1 MVYCLISY
9 LYVCLMQAYK
19 LISSS
24 IESILPSEDG
34 NRALQMMDQYRINHL
49 AVVKNNFYLG
59 VISDK
64 EIMNWNSSEEYIEE
78 HLPNLASPHVLHIQH
93 LFDIIEVLEQN
104 NLSVVPVLDE
114 DNQYKGVIT
123 NRKLLYTIA
132 KSATIQSVGG
142 VIVLQMNNND
152 YSLTEIASIVESN
165 DTKILSSY
173 VISRKDS
180 TQMELTIKLNKT
192 DITDIIKDFERHEY
206 VVSASYKEED
216 SDTDFQERYE
226 SLMKFLNP

>member
-1 MVYCLISY
+1 
-9 LYVCLMQAYK
+9 MQAYK

-49 AVVKNNFYLG
+49 AVVKNDFYLG

-78 HLPNLASPHVLHIQH
+78 HLSNLASPHVLHNQH

>member
-1 MVYCLISY
+1 
-9 LYVCLMQAYK
+9 MQAYK

-49 AVVKNNFYLG
+49 AVVKNDFYLG
-59 VISDK
+59 AISDK
-64 EIMNWNSSEEYIEE
+64 EIMNWNSTEEYIEE
-78 HLPNLASPHVLHIQH
+78 HLPNLASPHVLHNQH

-104 NLSVVPVLDE
+104 NLSVIPVLDE

-165 DTKILSSY
+165 NTKILSSY

-206 VVSASYKEED
+206 VVSASYKEQD
-216 SDTDFQERYE
+216 SDTDFLERYE

>member
-1 MVYCLISY
+1 
-9 LYVCLMQAYK
+9 MQAYK

-49 AVVKNNFYLG
+49 AVVKNDFYLG

-78 HLPNLASPHVLHIQH
+78 HLPNLASPHVLHNQH

-192 DITDIIKDFERHEY
+192 DITDIIKDFGRHEY

>member
-1 MVYCLISY
+1 
-9 LYVCLMQAYK
+9 MQAYK

-49 AVVKNNFYLG
+49 AVVKNDFYLG

-78 HLPNLASPHVLHIQH
+78 HLPNLASPHVLHNQH

-206 VVSASYKEED
+206 VVSASYKEQD
-216 SDTDFQERYE
+216 SDTDFLERYE

>member
-1 MVYCLISY
+1 
-9 LYVCLMQAYK
+9 MQAYK

-49 AVVKNNFYLG
+49 AVVKNDFYLG
-59 VISDK
+59 AISDK
-64 EIMNWNSSEEYIEE
+64 EIMNWNSTEEYIEE
-78 HLPNLASPHVLHIQH
+78 HLPNLASPHVLHNQH

-104 NLSVVPVLDE
+104 NLSVIPVLDE

-206 VVSASYKEED
+206 VVSASYKEQD
-216 SDTDFQERYE
+216 SDTDFLERYE